1 LIDVCK
7 GEIEAGNRSTGTYTS
22 SGWKNIISKFEEKSG
37 QKRTRIQF
45 KNKLDSMKKEYTVF
59 MELKNYATGLGWNV
73 EKQTADCPDEWWN
86 EHLVVSYVQCTL
98 F

>member
-1 LIDVCK
+1 
-7 GEIEAGNRSTGTYTS
+7 
-22 SGWKNIISKFEEKSG
+22 
-37 QKRTRIQF
+37 
-45 KNKLDSMKKEYTVF
+45 MKKEYTVF